1 MSEAEVEARQLVA
14 DADADAV
21 GKARSARVLIV
32 DGGDGRLLS

>member
-1 MSEAEVEARQLVA
+1 MEARQLVADADA